1 MNYTEMRNPNTS
13 KIDQLSTENV
23 LKLINEEDQKVAPA
37 LAAPQIIQPL
47 TGLVD
52 SVVAAFQAGGRLF
65 YVGAGTS
72 GRLGILD
79 ASECVP
85 TFGVSPSLVQGLI
98 AGGSTAI
105 THAVEGA
112 EDSTT
117 LGAEDLKAH
126 GLTNKDVV
134 IGLAASG
141 RTPYVI
147 SGLKFAQ
154 ATGCVTGA
162 ISCNSDA
169 LISQYANYP
178 IEAIVGPEIL
188 TGSTRM
194 KAGTAQKLLLNMIS
208 TTAMI
213 KIGKT
218 YSNLMVDLQ
227 PTNSKLVDRA
237 QRIIAEATGVSKPEA
252 HHYYLAS
259 HRRPKVAILMILAQI
274 DENAAEARLADA
286 HGRIADSLNQI
297 KAD

>member
-13 KIDQLSTENV
+13 EIDQLSTEYV

-37 LAAPQIIQPL
+37 LATPQIIQPL

-52 SVVAAFQAGGRLF
+52 SVVTAFQAGGRLF
-65 YVGAGTS
+65 YIGAGTS

-169 LISQYANYP
+169 QISQYANYP

-237 QRIIAEATGVSKPEA
+237 QRIIAEATGVSKTEA
-252 HHYYLAS
+252 HKYYLAS

-274 DENAAEARLADA
+274 DEKAAEIQLTDA
-286 HGRIADSLNQI
+286 HGRIADSLSRIN
-297 KAD
+297 AN